1 VTSYQASLREMRRKY
16 DLSLYSLI

>member
-1 VTSYQASLREMRRKY
+1 MTSYQAFLREMRREY